1 MKAVIIDDEAGSRN
15 NLKFLLE
22 RFCPQVEV
30 AGWANN
36 AEDGLAL
43 IAREGPDLVFLDI
56 EMPEQDGFQ
65 LIEQL
70 PAYDRP
76 QIVFTTAYEQYA
88 VKAFKVSAVD
98 YLLKPID
105 IDELKHTVERIV
117 KERTQVWKQALEQF
131 KEISLKKLVIPHQS
145 GITFLEENNII
156 CLEANR
162 NYTEIHTRNGKKMMV
177 AKTLGDFEE
186 MLTSNTFFR
195 VHRSFIINLQAL
207 EQWVSKE
214 GGYLLMSNQLRVPLA
229 RNRRE
234 QFFKVIHALQ

>member
-1 MKAVIIDDEAGSRN
+1 MKAIIIDDEAGSRN

-36 AEDGLAL
+36 AEEGLEL
-43 IAREGPDLVFLDI
+43 IAKAEPDLVFLDI

-65 LIEQL
+65 LIEKL
-70 PAYDRP
+70 PTYDRP
-76 QIVFTTAYEQYA
+76 KIIFTTAYEQYA

-105 IDELKHTVERIV
+105 IDELKNTVERMER
-117 KERTQVWKQALEQF
+117 ERTLAWQQALQRF
-131 KEISLKKLVIPHQS
+131 KEVAPKKLVIPHQS
-145 GITFLEENNII
+145 GITFLEENEII

-162 NYTEIHTRNGKKMMV
+162 NYTEIHTKKGKKIMV

-186 MLTSNTFFR
+186 MLTSTTFFR

-234 QFFKVIHALQ
+234 QFFKIIHAIQ

>member
-36 AEDGLAL
+36 VGEGLEL
-43 IAREGPDLVFLDI
+43 IAKEAPDLVFLDI

-70 PAYDRP
+70 PTYDRP
-76 QIVFTTAYEQYA
+76 KIIFTTAYEQYA
-88 VKAFKVSAVD
+88 VKAFKVSAAD

-105 IDELKHTVERIV
+105 IDELKNTVERID
-117 KERTQVWKQALEQF
+117 KERAHSWKQALERF
-131 KEISLKKLVIPHQS
+131 KDIAPKKLVIPHQS
-145 GITFLEENNII
+145 GITFLEENEII

-162 NYTEIHTRNGKKMMV
+162 NYTEIHTKKGKKIMV

>member
-22 RFCPQVEV
+22 RFCPQVV
-30 AGWANN
+30 LAGWA
-36 AEDGLAL
+36 ADASEGLDL
-43 IAREGPDLVFLDI
+43 IAKEEPDLVFLDI
-56 EMPEQDGFQ
+56 EMPEEDGFQ
-65 LIEQL
+65 LIEKL
-70 PAYDRP
+70 PTYNRP
-76 QIVFTTAYEQYA
+76 KIIFTTAYEQYA

-105 IDELKHTVERIV
+105 IEELKNTVQRI
-117 KERTQVWKQALEQF
+117 EQEMTQAWKQALERF
-131 KEISLKKLVIPHQS
+131 KEEANKKLVIPHQT
-145 GITFLEENNII
+145 GITFLEENEIV

-162 NYTEIHTRNGKKMMV
+162 NYTEIHTKNDKKILV

-186 MLTSNTFFR
+186 LLTASSFFR
-195 VHRSFIINLQAL
+195 AHRSFIINLQAL
-207 EQWVSKE
+207 EQWVNKE

-234 QFFKVIHALQ
+234 RFFKLIHAL